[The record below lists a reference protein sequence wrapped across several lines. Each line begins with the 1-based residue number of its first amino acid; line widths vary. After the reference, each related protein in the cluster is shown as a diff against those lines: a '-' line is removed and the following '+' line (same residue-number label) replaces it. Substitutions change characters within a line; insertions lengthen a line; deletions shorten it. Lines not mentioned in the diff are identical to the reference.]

1 MNKAFS
7 FLVFLIL
14 FSVPKLFSQS
24 IKGVIT
30 ERSTGEPL
38 IGVTVQILGT
48 TIGTTSNFNG
58 EYELKNFSPG
68 SIQLGISYVSFKGI
82 QSEPFSVNDGETIS
96 MDFDMEEDNLE
107 LDEVVVTARK
117 NLESENILIIERKNS
132 TIAIEN
138 LGAKEMSLKGISNVA
153 DGVKKITGI
162 ALADAGQIYVRGLGD
177 RYNSTSL
184 NGMSIAS
191 PNPDNKLIPL
201 DLFPSSTVKNITVGK
216 VYQAAHF
223 ADYSGAHIDISTKD
237 NFDEDYFAVS
247 FGTGGTINTIGK
259 EFYTSDKNGE
269 LPGSNKLSQT
279 IKNMTSREFSAYI
292 LTTDPFGNS
301 FSPNKS
307 TSLPEFSG
315 TMSLGKTVKIGSN
328 KLNILASLTGSN
340 GRSIKSN
347 GYIATLN
354 TQGDILNEFIYK
366 SYNSDLKIAGLTS
379 LNYSFGNDNKISYV
393 IFYARNKT
401 DEFKLRRG
409 FDSEGINLIGSNSL
423 MHVYSLINNQIA
435 GQHGL
440 GDRLKL
446 NWSGSYGIT
455 GSYEPDR
462 RQIMYRTDA
471 EVITLFKLNKQET
484 LRYFGELN
492 EDELEGNAKLTYSL
506 PSNGEIRLGTAYK
519 HKDRYFASTRFYYNL
534 NNVNETVEDVLV
546 TEDFMGYESVA
557 DGTITIQKDFQP
569 RSQYFASNDILA
581 VFSEIDYYP
590 TPSLLINLG
599 LRYENSKQ
607 WVQYW
612 DDASIERLAKLYKGD
627 LFPALNLKYDL
638 ASSNIRFSASR
649 TVTRPLFIE
658 IAPFLYK
665 ESYGSDELR
674 GNSDLKNGY
683 NFNFDLK
690 YELYSNSSRDIYSVA
705 LYYKYLRD
713 PIERVQES
721 SGGSSV
727 HSFRNAEDGLA
738 LGTEIEM
745 KKDILNVLRAG
756 VNVALMYTNIVLPEG
771 TGIYTDANRALQGA
785 SPYLVNADIT
795 YSPKLSE
802 SVSATISL
810 MYNLQGPRIYSVG
823 IYGMNNVI
831 QEPFNTLNLVSELGI
846 GTNKSIKFQ
855 VKNLLNS
862 ETLYT
867 QKIPVTNETA
877 VVRSYKDGVTVDLGF
892 SYKF

>member
-1 MNKAFS
+1 M
-7 FLVFLIL
+7 VL
-14 FSVPKLFSQS
+14 FGVPKLYPQS
-24 IKGVIT
+24 VNGVII
-30 ERSTGEPL
+30 EKSTGEPL
-38 IGVTVQILGT
+38 IGVTVRIVGT
-48 TIGTTSNFNG
+48 TIGTTTNFDG
-58 EYELKNFSPG
+58 EYELNNFTPG
-68 SIQLGISYVSFKGI
+68 SIQLGISYISFKSI
-82 QSEPFSVNDGETIS
+82 QCEPFNINAGETVS
-96 MDFDMEEDNLE
+96 LNFEMEEDNLE
-107 LDEVVVTARK
+107 LGEVVVTARK

-138 LGAKEMSLKGISNVA
+138 LGAMEMSLKGISNVA

-216 VYQAAHF
+216 VYQASNF

-237 NFDEDYFAVS
+237 SFDEDYFSLS
-247 FGTGGTINTIGK
+247 FGTGGNLNTIGK
-259 EFYTSDKNGE
+259 EFIASDKSGNFF
-269 LPGSNKLSQT
+269 GSNRLPST
-279 IKNMTSREFSAYI
+279 IKDMTSREFSAYI
-292 LTTDPFGNS
+292 LETDPFGNS
-301 FSPNKS
+301 FSPTKF

-315 TMSLGKTVKIGSN
+315 TMSLGKTVIIGSN
-328 KLNILASLTGSN
+328 KLNMMASLTGGN

-347 GYIATLN
+347 GYSATRN
-354 TQGDILNEFIYK
+354 TQGDILNEFTYT

-379 LNYSFGNDNKISYV
+379 LNYSFGKGNRINYV
-393 IFYARNKT
+393 LFYARNTT
-401 DEFKLRRG
+401 DEFRIRKGYDR
-409 FDSEGINLIGSNSL
+409 EGINLIGGNSL
-423 MHVYSLINNQIA
+423 MHVYSLINNQIS
-435 GQHGL
+435 GRHGI
-440 GDRLKL
+440 GDKLKL

-455 GSYEPDR
+455 GSFEPDR
-462 RQIMYRTDA
+462 RQIMFRTDA
-471 EVITLFKLNKQET
+471 EVISLFKLNQQET

-506 PSNGEIRLGTAYK
+506 QSNGELRMGTTYK
-519 HKDRYFASTRFYYNL
+519 HKNRDFSSTRFYYNL
-534 NNVNETVEDVLV
+534 NNVNETVEDVLL
-546 TEDFMGYESVA
+546 TNDFLNYESIA
-557 DGTITIQKDFQP
+557 DGTITIKKDFQP
-569 RSQYFASNDILA
+569 RSQYFASSDIWA
-581 VFSEIDYYP
+581 AFSEIDYYP
-590 TPSLLINLG
+590 TPSFLVNIG

-612 DDASIERLAKLYKGD
+612 NDASIERLSTLYKGD
-627 LFPALNLKYDL
+627 FFPALNLKYDL
-638 ASSNIRFSASR
+638 VSSNIRFSASR

-674 GNSDLKNGY
+674 GNSDLNNGY
-683 NFNFDLK
+683 NYNFDLK
-690 YELYSNSSRDIYSVA
+690 YELFKNNSRDIYSIA
-705 LYYKYLRD
+705 FYYKHLQD

-738 LGTEIEM
+738 LGTEIEI
-745 KKDILNVLRAG
+745 KKEILNVIRAG

-771 TGIYTDANRALQGA
+771 SGIYTDLNRALQGA
-785 SPYLVNADIT
+785 SPYIVNADIT
-795 YSPKLSE
+795 YAPKLKE
-802 SVSATISL
+802 KLSATISL
-810 MYNLQGPRIYSVG
+810 MYNLQGPRIYAVG

-831 QEPFNTLNLVSELGI
+831 QEPFNTLNLVSEMGI
-846 GTNKSIKFQ
+846 GTNKSIKLQF
-855 VKNLLNS
+855 KNILDS

-867 QKIPVTNETA
+867 QKIPVTNEVA
-877 VVRSYKDGVTVDLGF
+877 VIKSYKDGVTVDLGF

>member
-1 MNKAFS
+1 MNKAIS
-7 FLVFLIL
+7 FLIFMVLL
-14 FSVPKLFSQS
+14 SVPKSYSQS

-30 ERSTGEPL
+30 EKISGDPL
-38 IGVTVQILGT
+38 IGVTVQIVGT
-48 TIGTTSNFNG
+48 TIGTTTNFDG
-58 EYELKNFSPG
+58 EYELKNFPLG
-68 SIQLGISYVSFKGI
+68 IIQLNISYVSFKNI
-82 QSEPFSVNDGETIS
+82 QSEQFSTKAEETLY
-96 MDFDMEEDNLE
+96 MNFEMEEDNLE
-107 LDEVVVTARK
+107 LDEVVVTARR

-216 VYQAAHF
+216 VYQAANF

-237 NFDEDYFAVS
+237 NFNEDYFSVS
-247 FGTGGTINTIGK
+247 FGSGGMINTIGK
-259 EFYTSDKNGE
+259 DFYSSDKRGNIFS
-269 LPGSNKLSQT
+269 SNKLSQT

-292 LTTDPFGNS
+292 LENDPFGDS

-315 TMSLGKTVKIGSN
+315 TISLGKTVRIGSN
-328 KLNILASLTGSN
+328 KFNILASLNGSN

-347 GYIATLN
+347 GYTATLN
-354 TQGDILNEFIYK
+354 TQGDILNEFTYT
-366 SYNSDLKIAGLTS
+366 SYNSEFKIAGLTS

-393 IFYARNKT
+393 LFYARNVT
-401 DEFKLRRG
+401 DEFRLRKG
-409 FDSEGINLIGSNSL
+409 FDKEGINLIGSNSL
-423 MHVYSLINNQIA
+423 MHVYSLINNQIT
-435 GQHGL
+435 GQHGISNK
-440 GDRLKL
+440 LKL

-455 GSYEPDR
+455 GSFEPDR
-462 RQIMYRTDA
+462 RQVMYRTDA
-471 EVITLFKLNKQET
+471 EVISLFKLNQQET

-492 EDELEGNAKLTYSL
+492 EDELEGDAKLTYIL
-506 PSNGEIRLGTAYK
+506 PAKGEIRIGGAYK
-519 HKDRYFASTRFYYNL
+519 HKNRDFSSTRFYYNL
-534 NNVNETVEDVLV
+534 NNVSESVQDVLV
-546 TEDFMGYESVA
+546 TDDFLGYESIA
-557 DGTITIQKDFQP
+557 DGTITIKKDFQP
-569 RSQYFASNDILA
+569 RSQYFASSSILA
-581 VFSEIDYYP
+581 IYSELDYY
-590 TPSLLINLG
+590 TTSSFLVNIG
-599 LRYENSKQ
+599 LRYEDSRQ

-612 DDASIERLAKLYKGD
+612 DDASIQRLSKLRKGD
-627 LFPALNLKYDL
+627 LFPALNLKYDFV
-638 ASSNIRFSASR
+638 SSNIRFSASR
-649 TVTRPLFIE
+649 TITRPLFIE

-665 ESYGSDELR
+665 ESYGSEELR

-683 NFNFDLK
+683 NYNFDLK
-690 YELYSNSSRDIYSVA
+690 YELYKNSSRDVYSIA
-705 LYYKYLRD
+705 LYYKYLQD

-738 LGTEIEM
+738 LGTEIEV
-745 KKDILNVLRAG
+745 KKDIFRVIRTG

-771 TGIYTDANRALQGA
+771 SGIYTDANRALQGA
-785 SPYLVNADIT
+785 SPYIVNADIT
-795 YSPKLSE
+795 YSPKLNE
-802 SVSATISL
+802 KVNATISV
-810 MYNLQGPRIYSVG
+810 MYNLQGPRIYAVG

-831 QEPFNTLNLVSELGI
+831 QEPYNTLNLVSELGI
-846 GTNKSIKFQ
+846 GTNKSIKLQ

-867 QKIPVTNETA
+867 QRIPSTNEIA
-877 VVRSYKDGVTVDLGF
+877 VVKSFKDGVSVDLGF